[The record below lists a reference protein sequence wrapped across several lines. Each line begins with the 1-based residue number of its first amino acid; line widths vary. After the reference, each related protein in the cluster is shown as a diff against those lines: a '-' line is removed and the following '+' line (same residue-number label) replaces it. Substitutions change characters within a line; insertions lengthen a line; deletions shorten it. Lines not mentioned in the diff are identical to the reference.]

1 MKINYIHS
9 ISDLTIN
16 KLKYIQKDLQDKID
30 LNTKL
35 NINKIKICAGVDV
48 SYWTKNDK
56 TFGVCSIIL
65 LDFNTKKV
73 IKKFYS
79 YGLVESNYISG
90 YLSIREL
97 PLILKT
103 TSLIPDTIKP
113 DLFIF
118 DGNGIL
124 HQNCFG
130 IATHA
135 SFFLDTP
142 TIGVS
147 KSLSK
152 IDNLHFENPKNIS
165 NSYSYISID
174 NSIRGVAFIS
184 HKDNKPIFISPGNF
198 IDIDTSVEC
207 IKRLIDKESKLPL
220 PTRLADIECNKLRK
234 IYCK

>member
-9 ISDLTIN
+9 ISDLSID
-16 KLKYIQKDLQDKID
+16 KLKEIQKDLQDQID
-30 LNTKL
+30 LNNRL
-35 NINKIKICAGVDV
+35 NLNEIKICAGVDV

-73 IKKFYS
+73 LKKLYS
-79 YGLVESNYISG
+79 YSVVESNYISG

-97 PLILKT
+97 PLVLKT
-103 TSLIPDTIKP
+103 ASLIPDSMKP

-152 IDNLHFENPKNIS
+152 MNNLHFKEPNNRP

-174 NSIRGVAFIS
+174 NKVSGIAFIS

-198 IDIDTSVEC
+198 IDIDMSMEC